1 MDADVNEI
9 IFLILFFECSLLMY
23 KNATDFRILLL
34 YPETQMKLVILFLV
48 YILHCFMSL
57 CDQKIKLSM
66 MMMMMMMV
74 LLPLMSVPWSTKSH
88 QEVKTLAG
96 GDPKEL

>member
-1 MDADVNEI
+1 MDADANEI

-66 MMMMMMMV
+66 MMMMMV